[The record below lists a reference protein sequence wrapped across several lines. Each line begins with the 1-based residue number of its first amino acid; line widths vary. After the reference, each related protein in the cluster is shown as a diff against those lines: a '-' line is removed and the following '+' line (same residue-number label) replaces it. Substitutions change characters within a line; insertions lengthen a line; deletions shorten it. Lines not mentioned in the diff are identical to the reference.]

1 MKNLVLL
8 LSLLS
13 YGICQAQSLSDGN
26 KRLLAE
32 YNAKNEVRKS
42 RINSYL
48 KNHPDKKKQ
57 FLRNN
62 KDYLLYD
69 VRNGKPVY
77 VVTDNLNSAKGTK
90 TIRLQPGGSLGLSL
104 SGENYY
110 IGVWDSGV
118 VEDTHQ
124 EFSGGSAEKLQT
136 EGTANATNHATHVAG
151 TIAAYGTQ
159 NAAKGMAYNANIKS
173 FDWNQDYSELIN
185 AANDENTPIYFSNH
199 SYGFPIFNY
208 RGEQNISS
216 EEIGAYTSVAQLW
229 DGGAFENKKLLIVDS
244 AGNEGTTGYEGGML
258 GNYDKLTGTKTAK
271 NNLVVANANPS
282 FHPLSQELT
291 GFPINGGSSQGP
303 TDDLRIKPDIAGD
316 GTFVYSSVLN
326 NEYST
331 YSGTSM
337 ASPNVCGSLVLVHEY
352 YFNVLNEIPNAAT
365 IKGIA
370 LHTASDDSTT
380 PGPDPIF
387 GWGLTDAEA
396 SAVLISS
403 VNTGSSL
410 IEERTLNQ
418 NEEYSFNITV
428 QNGDKL
434 AASISWTDP
443 PGPIFNASLNNQ
455 TPVLMNDL
463 DLRIIKDGQEFFP
476 WKLELGQTSITAVKS
491 DNAVD
496 NFEKVEIDFPQA
508 GTYTIKVSHK
518 GNLSNPAQPPLQQ
531 PKYQEYTLIVYGD
544 GVSVPLNNGKLYMD
558 TLTIYPNPIQNG
570 MLHIYGFDKEVF
582 AQIRSVSGQLQWKGA
597 TNSTIDISHLKNGLY
612 FISIDDKGAVKTGK
626 FIIANK

>member
-1 MKNLVLL
+1 M
-8 LSLLS
+8 SLFCF
-13 YGICQAQSLSDGN
+13 GICQSQSLSDGN

-48 KNHPDKKKQ
+48 KNHPNKKKQ

-69 VRNGKPVY
+69 VRKGKPVY
-77 VVTDNLNSAKGTK
+77 IATDNLNSAKGTK

-124 EFSGGSAEKLQT
+124 EFTGDSAEKLQT
-136 EGTANATNHATHVAG
+136 EEGTAAATNHATHVAG

-199 SYGFPIFNY
+199 SYGFPIFDNE
-208 RGEQNISS
+208 GEQNISP
-216 EEIGAYTSVAQLW
+216 EEIGAYTSLAQQW
-229 DGGAFENKKLLIVDS
+229 DGAAFENKKLLIVGS

-258 GNYDKLTGTKTAK
+258 GNYDKLTGMKTAK

-282 FHPLSQELT
+282 FNPLTQELT

-316 GTFVYSSVLN
+316 GTFVYSSILN
-326 NEYST
+326 NDYSN

-337 ASPNVCGSLVLVHEY
+337 ASPNVCGSLVLVHEH

-365 IKGIA
+365 LKGIA
-370 LHTASDDSTT
+370 LHTANDDSTT

-387 GWGLTDAEA
+387 GWGLLDAEA
-396 SAVLISS
+396 SAALISS
-403 VNTGSSL
+403 VNSGSSL
-410 IEERTLNQ
+410 IDERTLNQ
-418 NEEYSFNITV
+418 DEEYSLNIIV

-443 PGPIFNASLNNQ
+443 PGPLYSSSLNNQ

-463 DLRIIKDGQEFFP
+463 DLRIFKDGQEFFP
-476 WKLELGQTSITAVKS
+476 WKLNLGQTSITSVKS
-491 DNAVD
+491 DNIVD

-518 GNLSNPAQPPLQQ
+518 GTITNPSQPPLQL
-531 PKYQEYTLIVYGD
+531 PKFQEYTLIISGD
-544 GVSVPLNNGKLYMD
+544 GISVPLSNKKFNFNNVL
-558 TLTIYPNPIQNG
+558 IYPNPIRNG
-570 MLHIYGFDKEVF
+570 MLNIYGFEKEVSV
-582 AQIRSVSGQLQWKGA
+582 QIRGVSGQLYWKGV
-597 TNSTIDISHLKNGLY
+597 TNSTIDVSRLKNGLY
-612 FISIDDKGAVKTGK
+612 FVSINDEGTIKTGK
-626 FIIANK
+626 FIIANN